1 MPDDLTKRGPQD
13 GSRINVHERWEL
25 EYWCKTL
32 GVTPEKLKEVV
43 KKVGVMADDV
53 RRHLGK

>member
-1 MPDDLTKRGPQD
+1 MPDDRSKRGPQD

-32 GVTPEKLKEVV
+32 GVTPEKLREVV
-43 KKVGVMADDV
+43 KTKRVLLSTG
-53 RRHLGK
+53 GKLP